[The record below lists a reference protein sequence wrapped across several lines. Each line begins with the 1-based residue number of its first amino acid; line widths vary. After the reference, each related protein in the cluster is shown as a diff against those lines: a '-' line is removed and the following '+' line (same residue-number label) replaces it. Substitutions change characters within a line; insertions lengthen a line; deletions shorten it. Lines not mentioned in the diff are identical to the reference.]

1 MQWLVSDVNF
11 TKQELWIMQEGKS
24 DVASKLVENALK
36 SLMANDSTGK
46 KVFKVLPEPRSL
58 SVTLSDSFNDSMS
71 SLYSEFRRKEGVCGS
86 DSKNLSLIFAFDE
99 ARFLVE
105 DVMDYG
111 KSGTSNS
118 FRLVRKMLRCFR
130 SACLEFFA
138 VFTDGNSNLANF
150 MPQESTARAQVQSSC
165 SHHYF
170 NRTLWTRR

>member
-1 MQWLVSDVNF
+1 
-11 TKQELWIMQEGKS
+11 MQEGKS